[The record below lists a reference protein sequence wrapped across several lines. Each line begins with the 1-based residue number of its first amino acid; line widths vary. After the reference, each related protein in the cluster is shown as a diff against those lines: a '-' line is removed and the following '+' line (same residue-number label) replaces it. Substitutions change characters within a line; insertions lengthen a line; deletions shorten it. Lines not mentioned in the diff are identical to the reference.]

1 MADGVD
7 LVDGH
12 GLALVA
18 EEAGTGGGDEIV
30 LLVAEAAE
38 VAPAVD
44 GIVAEELGEAAL
56 GTPAV
61 DELGD
66 EVDAGLDGE
75 DETRL
80 EGTRQTER
88 LETEEGALRLAVV
101 ADPLFTEVLHIV
113 DVEAHHVARAAGE
126 EEGMGSGRD
135 GLVHIAL
142 HEAETLHAFGYGGA
156 GGEVDIAEGHAGS
169 QRGHSRAV
177 GVEAEVEDGLL
188 TLVEL
193 LAYRARGGEVA
204 AVVAGHLGTGVEE
217 EEVAVVGGVN
227 VAMVVER
234 LAVCSGDDGERV
246 VAPTL
251 LGNGGDG
258 CAHLGL
264 VDAGAHHAHH
274 GAVHIHGD
282 VDSLLYLFNLL
293 GCLVVAHID
302 DGTDE
307 SLPPLTHIVG
317 GDRTGRKK
325 PERLQ
330 FEDVL
335 GAVGGQEMDG
345 AARGQGSLD
354 HLLETGE
361 GKGLRGSDHGGLLAE
376 EGLRA
381 HPDDVV
387 DGEVVAED
395 NVASFIDVDDG
406 SEAVEVESEVVEE
419 RGVLTETVGVVG
431 IIHRSMVVAE
441 EQQHAA
447 AHAAL
452 QLRPPLDIGFFA
464 KHGFYFYKS

>member
-1 MADGVD
+1 MASSLVDGVD

-18 EEAGTGGGDEIV
+18 EEAGTSGGDEVV

-61 DELGD
+61 DEFGD

-75 DETRL
+75 DEAGL

-88 LETEEGALRLAVV
+88 LETEEGALGLAVV
-101 ADPLFTEVLHIV
+101 SHPLLAEVLHVV

-126 EEGMGSGRD
+126 EEGVGSGSD
-135 GLVHIAL
+135 SLVHIAL
-142 HEAETLHAFGYGGA
+142 HQAETLHAFGNGGA
-156 GGEVDIAEGHAGS
+156 GSEVDVAEGHTGS

-188 TLVEL
+188 TLVEP

-217 EEVAVVGGVN
+217 EEVTVVGGVN
-227 VAMVVER
+227 VAMIVKR
-234 LAVCSGDDGERV
+234 LAVCGGDDGERV

-258 CAHLGL
+258 RAHLGL
-264 VDAGAHHAHH
+264 VDARAHHAHH

-282 VDSLLYLFNLL
+282 VDSFLYLLNLL

-307 SLPPLTHIVG
+307 G
-317 GDRTGRKK
+317 KRGC
-325 PERLQ
+325 RL
-330 FEDVL
+330 
-335 GAVGGQEMDG
+335 
-345 AARGQGSLD
+345 
-354 HLLETGE
+354 
-361 GKGLRGSDHGGLLAE
+361 
-376 EGLRA
+376 
-381 HPDDVV
+381 
-387 DGEVVAED
+387 
-395 NVASFIDVDDG
+395 
-406 SEAVEVESEVVEE
+406 
-419 RGVLTETVGVVG
+419 
-431 IIHRSMVVAE
+431 
-441 EQQHAA
+441 
-447 AHAAL
+447 
-452 QLRPPLDIGFFA
+452 
-464 KHGFYFYKS
+464 